1 MSPDFQAQGYVVGK
15 KRTHAGA
22 RAHTI
27 HRVEGVWRDIYK
39 YSHSAGVNGGK
50 SQTELVVSVGREGG
64 RVFVQPV
71 CLCVCLLW
79 RPFRDKERTGEE
91 GRRVIRVQ
99 SRSQPGA

>member
-71 CLCVCLLW
+71 CLCVCLL
-79 RPFRDKERTGEE
+79 
-91 GRRVIRVQ
+91 
-99 SRSQPGA
+99 